1 MNLVSKTI
9 TTNQRE
15 RSVEAGCNWVHCTSA
30 DKIVSAIGKVDVRI
44 VLVRVLIQ
52 RCTMLF
58 VTDYNT
64 QAIQQHMDFL
74 PHIFAS
80 PTLQLNPSGPHHLDI
95 N

>member
-74 PHIFAS
+74 S
-80 PTLQLNPSGPHHLDI
+80 PYLCFPDI
-95 N
+95 TVEPQWSTSP